1 MSKLLEEA
9 IAQVRELPEAAQ
21 ETVAVEMMRYAATAS
36 EPHLSEEQVA
46 EVRRRRAERNPATLT
61 LEELDERLRRLGV

>member
-9 IAQVRELPEAAQ
+9 ITRVRELPEAAQ
-21 ETVAVEMMRYAATAS
+21 ETVAVEMMRYVATVS
-36 EPHLSEEQVA
+36 EPQLSDEQVA

-61 LEELDERLRRLGV
+61 LQELDERLRRLGA